1 MTSRS
6 VCVGVQG
13 TETPS
18 CDIKVCVSWC
28 AGYRESRML
37 GQVPEDVLT
46 YLRNEPVT
54 QNEHQY
60 GMLVDVSSLCSTD
73 LETCNL
79 QQIWTY
85 RSKETR

>member
-6 VCVGVQG
+6 ACVGVQG
-13 TETPS
+13 PESPS
-18 CDIKVCVSWC
+18 CDIKVCVCWC

-60 GMLVDVSSLCSTD
+60 GMLVDVSSFCSTD
-73 LETCNL
+73 LETCNV
-79 QQIWTY
+79 QQIWTC
-85 RSKETR
+85 RSEETR